1 MLTFGQ
7 TAHHEATHHGVDQS
21 FAGLALPLVVLAEPS
36 TLYQPTESPFYHP
49 AAGQHP
55 SETPGPQRLPI
66 YDGPYGC
73 PDPSGLGGMVYHF
86 NMPAQMGLNPHPP
99 GAGVSLIHPEV
110 TEPGELLW
118 RSCQQQGDRGSILKR
133 SAMHFG
139 FHYQALGVHQ
149 QMTFAA
155 VHLFSPVIATDT
167 AHHGSLNTLAVQDAC
182 AGLGVSPHLGPQLF
196 PEGGMDGLPG
206 AIQPPE
212 PEVVVGGSP
221 RREFVGEEAPL
232 TSGTKDVEDGVH
244 DLPQVMQPR
253 SASWLGWGQEWRQA
267 LPLWVGQVCEI
278 RSSFHNLSV
287 PTLHPFFRQSL
298 KSSMK

>member
-7 TAHHEATHHGVDQS
+7 TAHHEATHDGVDQS
-21 FAGLALPLVVLAEPS
+21 FAGLAQPLVVLAEPAA
-36 TLYQPTESPFYHP
+36 LYQPAKGPFDYP
-49 AAGQHP
+49 AVGQHP

-66 YDGPYGC
+66 NDCPDGC
-73 PDPSGLGGMVYHF
+73 PDPSGLGRMVYHF

-99 GAGVSLIHPEV
+99 SASVSLIHPEV
-110 TEPGELLW
+110 TQPGDLLL

-139 FHYQALGVHQ
+139 FQYQALRVHQ

-155 VHLFSPVIATDT
+155 VHLFSPIIATDT
-167 AHHGSLNTLAVQDAC
+167 AHHGSLDTLAVQDAC
-182 AGLGVSPHLGPQLF
+182 AGLGIPPHLGSQLF
-196 PEGGMDGLPG
+196 PESGMDRLPG
-206 AIQPPE
+206 AIEPPE
-212 PEVVVGGSP
+212 PEVVVGSSP

-244 DLPQVMQPR
+244 DLPQGMQPR
-253 SASWLGWGQEWRQA
+253 SASWLGWGQEWYQA

-298 KSSMK
+298 EFF